1 MTQVLGS
8 INLDGITDLQAS
20 TKVDGRENP
29 AQEEFVLTDSRCRA
43 KRGDE
48 LRRVVP
54 LNIVQ

>member
-8 INLDGITDLQAS
+8 INLDGITDLQTL
-20 TKVDGRENP
+20 TKVDDRENP
-29 AQEEFVLTDSRCRA
+29 AQEEFVLTNCRCLA